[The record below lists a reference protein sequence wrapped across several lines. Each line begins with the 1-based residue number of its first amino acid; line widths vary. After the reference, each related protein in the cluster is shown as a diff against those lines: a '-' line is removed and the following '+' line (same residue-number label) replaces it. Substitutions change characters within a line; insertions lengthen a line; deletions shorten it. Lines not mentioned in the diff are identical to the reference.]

1 MATIKVSNL
10 HPIGTELFFD
20 SESYMSELNDEEIYS
35 VNGGLIS
42 TFCNT
47 TFTTIMIPVTKELVK
62 RYLRR

>member
-10 HPIGTELFFD
+10 HLIGTELFSD
-20 SESYMSELNDEEIYS
+20 SESYMSELSNQEISS

-47 TFTTIMIPVTKELVK
+47 TLTTIMIPVTKELAK
-62 RYLRR
+62 RYL